1 MLLFVETYESLEMVR
16 MHVSIKLSCSVALF
30 NSGYMLYFGYI
41 CQIFICFELSFH
53 LAFGPWF
60 TTQY

>member
-1 MLLFVETYESLEMVR
+1 
-16 MHVSIKLSCSVALF
+16 LF
-30 NSGYMLYFGYI
+30 NWGYLLYFGYI

-53 LAFGPWF
+53 LAFGPWL